1 MLFCDGYTCFRK
13 RTSTRIERLQS
24 LQQEG
29 LCCISRFEKHEKPSS
44 PDRSQVEPDLVN
56 KLASSKRK
64 FSTFGAGTET
74 IDTQCGVGE
83 LDQAALRNSTDQ
95 SSKRRR
101 FSENLLESDQPK
113 CCKQKTSLS
122 GGKENVP
129 GTTICMFQEL
139 VECLVGMKVSIVTKA
154 DETCISAVHQ
164 SNGYSFSLTWMKN
177 SQGDDELLYRVLSLD
192 LVLHLGLRS
201 VLHCILYQT

>member
-1 MLFCDGYTCFRK
+1 MAILVSERELLQE
-13 RTSTRIERLQS
+13 IERLQS
-24 LQQEG
+24 LQREG

-44 PDRSQVEPDLVN
+44 PERSQAGSDLVD

-101 FSENLLESDQPK
+101 FSENLLESDQVHRRFHILVKKKIYCKLTSDYLFSSQPK

-122 GGKENVP
+122 G
-129 GTTICMFQEL
+129 IF
-139 VECLVGMKVSIVTKA
+139 
-154 DETCISAVHQ
+154 
-164 SNGYSFSLTWMKN
+164 
-177 SQGDDELLYRVLSLD
+177 
-192 LVLHLGLRS
+192 
-201 VLHCILYQT
+201 